1 MTLDLQMLSAKLI
14 SALFGQ
20 ANQSGEKSTVV
31 HTIIWLIAVI
41 TLGIVCL
48 IYFNASSWVIATF
61 LFIMVAGCIFY
72 GAVFWHCLRNNPDLL
87 RSEKMVLQ
95 KLAIEKQFLGD
106 NITGEFEETPRPI
119 GSSPEKKLIGR
130 NIDGVEDK

>member
-1 MTLDLQMLSAKLI
+1 MLSAKLI

-48 IYFNASSWVIATF
+48 IYFSAPSWVIATF

-72 GAVFWHCLRNNPDLL
+72 GAVFWFCLRNNPDLL

-106 NITGEFEETPRPI
+106 NITGEFEETPRTI
-119 GSSPEKKLIGR
+119 GSRSEKKLIGS
-130 NIDGVEDK
+130 NAEGVEDK

>member
-1 MTLDLQMLSAKLI
+1 MLSAKLI

-31 HTIIWLIAVI
+31 HTIIWLIAIIV
-41 TLGIVCL
+41 LGIVSL
-48 IYFNASSWVIATF
+48 IYFNAPVWVIATF
-61 LFIMVAGCIFY
+61 LFVMVAGCIFY
-72 GAVFWHCLRNNPDLL
+72 GAVFWFCLRNNPDLL

-106 NITGEFEETPRPI
+106 SITGEFDETLKTVDKHH
-119 GSSPEKKLIGR
+119 GEKLIGSKAE
-130 NIDGVEDK
+130 GVDDK